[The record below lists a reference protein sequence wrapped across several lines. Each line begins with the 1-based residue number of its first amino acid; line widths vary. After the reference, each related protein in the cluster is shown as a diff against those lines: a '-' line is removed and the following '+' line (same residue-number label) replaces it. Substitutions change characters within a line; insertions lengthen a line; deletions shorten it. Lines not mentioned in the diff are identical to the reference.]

1 MKIKIIILSLTLI
14 IPILSYCQ
22 KLKEMPI
29 IAYMGVPENMTNE
42 ENFRIMSEC
51 GFSVSIRPYRN
62 LDGLIRACRAAE
74 KYGIKIL
81 GTTDEITENPTKAAQ
96 KLKQEKGFFGY
107 HMMDEPD
114 VEQIKSL
121 QQIIKQIKKIDNN
134 HCFYI
139 NLNPY
144 TYPEWVLGTTKVKTY
159 PEYIKA
165 ITKTDCQQISFDN
178 YPVTRKGLKENWYYN
193 LEMIR
198 NESLLS
204 GKPFW
209 AFALSVPHKTPYSDY
224 PSPTKASL
232 RLQIYSNLVYG
243 AKAIQYFTYWT
254 PGENEGFNY
263 HDAPISREGNKTKT
277 YALVQSMNKE
287 LKQIAPLFYNGEVVS
302 VHHLGKNI
310 PVGTTR
316 MKGLPVNLSSLKI
329 VNKKGCI
336 LSTIKY
342 ENHLY
347 LCVVNKDYKESIS
360 LLLSAKN
367 NIPVKIEKNLTTQ
380 PLQNKYSIEPGDIA
394 IFKLN

>member
-1 MKIKIIILSLTLI
+1 MLRRLFLILLTYFVV
-14 IPILSYCQ
+14 SDVYCQ
-22 KLKEMPI
+22 MPI
-29 IAYMGVPENMTNE
+29 IAYMGVPNDKSSEK
-42 ENFRIMSEC
+42 NFKDFADC
-51 GFSVSIRPYRN
+51 GFNVSLYGYSSLSQMI
-62 LDGLIRACRAAE
+62 AATRISQ
-74 KYGIKIL
+74 KYGVKIL
-81 GTTDEITENPTKAAQ
+81 GHCPETHHTPEKAAAL
-96 KLKQEKGFFGY
+96 LKNNPGFFGY
-107 HMMDEPD
+107 VLQDEPSAQQID
-114 VEQIKSL
+114 KLQKEIKSL
-121 QQIIKQIKKIDNN
+121 KTVDSS

-139 NLNPY
+139 NMFPY
-144 TYPEWVLGTTKVKTY
+144 YGDWILKHTKTKNY
-159 PEYIKA
+159 ADYIKKA
-165 ITKTDCQQISFDN
+165 FSTDCMQMSFDF
-178 YPVTRKGLKENWYYN
+178 YPITRKGMRDTWYWN
-193 LEMIR
+193 LEKIR
-198 NESLLS
+198 NESLKTQ
-204 GKPFW
+204 KPFW
-209 AFALSVPHKTPYSDY
+209 GFVLSTPHDDY
-224 PSPTKASL
+224 PSPTIGSL
-232 RLQIYSNLVYG
+232 RLQVYSNLAYG
-243 AKAIQYFTYWT
+243 AQAIQYFTYWT
-254 PGENEGFNY
+254 PEANIDGHDY
-263 HDAPISREGNKTKT
+263 HDGPIDNAGNKTKT